1 MKRKIILFASVML
14 ISLCSY
20 AQDDAALIKTMLDH
34 ANEMGKKFI
43 AKDYV
48 GFLKYSHPAV
58 IKVMGGEE
66 KMTADTV
73 KELQSLEK
81 EGITFLSVKFGVPS
95 KIIKVDTELQCT
107 LPEIIEM
114 QVTGGK
120 LTATTTMIAVSQDN
134 GKNWYF
140 IDAAGNNIDNMR
152 LLIPT
157 LSKELYIP
165 MPQDPSFEE
174 DVKTD

>member
-1 MKRKIILFASVML
+1 MKRKIILFAAVML

-20 AQDDAALIKTMLDH
+20 AQDDAALIKTMLEQ

-81 EGITFLSVKFGVPS
+81 EGITFLNVKFGIPS
-95 KIIKVDTELQCT
+95 KIIRVDAELQCT

-140 IDAAGNNIDNMR
+140 IDAAGNNTDNMR

-157 LSKELYIP
+157 LSNELYIP